1 MKILAVKGLNL
12 ASLEGEFC
20 INFNE
25 EPLKSAGLFA
35 ITGPTG
41 SGKST
46 ILDAICLALYD
57 TTPRFRRGSGTV
69 RSKDVGN
76 NTLSQND
83 PKNILRR
90 GTAQGYAVVEF
101 SAVDGKIYS
110 AKWSVRRARNAV
122 KGALQDVEY
131 SVFNVTDKC
140 ELKGTKTELKKAV
153 EALVGLN
160 FEQFTRAVLLA
171 QGDFAAFLMA
181 DKNSKAE
188 LLKKITGS
196 TVYSKI
202 SVKIYEK
209 YKDAMAALSIVNER
223 IGGVNVIP
231 DEELAQKRD
240 NLNSLTA
247 EKSAAERKKTDLERL
262 AEWHKKMGNLIKAKT
277 EAEVRLSAATAAV
290 EAQDENR
297 KYVKRVREAF
307 EIKDVYAQLQLGKR
321 NCSDTAV
328 QLANVEKELLQV
340 EGRLAAAKGEEIA
353 LHGDIDRLNAE
364 WQVLDPKLKKAL
376 ELEQS
381 VKRLAL
387 QQKDSAKAV
396 SGFMNDIESNRKQLA
411 ASEEKTDHRLQ
422 EQERI
427 TKWQS
432 ENAYCRDVA
441 ENYAVI
447 SKHISDFYGADKRVA
462 DCNNK
467 KIAKEA
473 ELSVASA
480 KLKSVENEIERLNGI
495 LPAEIVALRNRLV
508 EGEPCPVCGSVHH
521 YIGAFDGVTAKE
533 EELDAARAVQQ
544 KKRDE
549 LLERTDKLKRDILS
563 VATLADECERNRADA
578 VTAVTEYVGCIAD
591 WHAKLIDGKLQKMID
606 DSARFWNAS
615 VERLKSAEEAIKN
628 GEGEVALASERIK
641 FLEQQLSAEQIRLK
655 SVTEEM
661 DSANRDLFSLFN
673 GVPAVDIEQDYTKR
687 RSKVEGQSKLLA
699 EQCVTLQNGIAAHKA
714 LIIQL
719 NDTIDKNKA
728 LVERCKAIVDEWLK
742 AHSEANLELLLK
754 VSVNELAK
762 MEGNIKAA
770 DDGMISAKA
779 TLDERNTALEE
790 HMECKPVVV
799 EDLEDGKRSNVS
811 SAQDASDMLD
821 TPDNSDVFE
830 ERIGIE
836 KNRIE
841 EISNAIIELSAAIRQ
856 NEENGRLIGQLVE
869 ERERREGE
877 LADWSRLNAVFGSA
891 NGDKLNT
898 LVQCYTLDILLGYAN
913 RHLSALTGRYT
924 LRRTDDDS
932 LGLEVVDHDML
943 NEVRSVNSLSG
954 GESFLV
960 SLSLALGLSSLASNR
975 MNVESLF
982 IDEGFGSLDSQTLT
996 VAMEALERLQGYGRK
1011 IGIISHVS
1019 GMTERIATKIRVVR
1033 DGASNGRSHI
1043 EIDG

>member
-57 TTPRFRRGSGTV
+57 TTPRLRRGSGTIK
-69 RSKDVGN
+69 SKDVGN

-90 GTAQGYAVVEF
+90 GAAQGYAVVDF

-110 AKWSVRRARNAV
+110 AKWSVRRARNSV

-153 EALVGLN
+153 EVLVGLN

-196 TVYSKI
+196 TIYSRI
-202 SVKIYEK
+202 SVRIYEK
-209 YKDAMAALSIVNER
+209 YKDAMAALSAVNER
-223 IGGVNVIP
+223 IGGVSVMP
-231 DEELAQKRD
+231 DEKLAQMRA
-240 NLNSLTA
+240 NLDSLAA
-247 EKSAAERKKTDLERL
+247 EKSVAERKRADWERL
-262 AEWHKKMGNLIKAKT
+262 AEWHKKRDNLIQAKT
-277 EAEVRLSAATAAV
+277 EAEARLSVAIAAV
-290 EAQDENR
+290 GAEDENR
-297 KYVKRVREAF
+297 EYVKRVREALQ
-307 EIKDVYAQLQLGKR
+307 IKDVYAQLQLGKR
-321 NCSDTAV
+321 GYNDAV
-328 QLANVEKELLQV
+328 ARLGKVENELLQV
-340 EGRLAAAKGEEIA
+340 EGQLTAANGEETE
-353 LHGDIDRLNAE
+353 LQGDIDRLNAE
-364 WQVLDPKLKKAL
+364 WQELDPKLKKAL
-376 ELEQS
+376 GLEQS

-387 QQKDSAKAV
+387 LKKDSEKAV
-396 SGFMNDIESNRKQLA
+396 SCFMNDIESNRKQLTA
-411 ASEEKTDHRLQ
+411 AEEKIDRKLQ
-422 EQERI
+422 EQERVA
-427 TKWQS
+427 KWQN
-432 ENAYCRDVA
+432 ENIYCKTVA
-441 ENYAVI
+441 ENYSVV
-447 SKHISDFYGADKRVA
+447 SKHISDFYNADRRVA

-473 ELSVASA
+473 ELSVALS
-480 KLKSVENEIERLNGI
+480 KLESVENEIERLNSI
-495 LPAEIVALRNRLV
+495 LPAEIVVLRNRLV
-508 EGEPCPVCGSVHH
+508 EGQPCPVCGSVHH
-521 YIGAFDGVTAKE
+521 YVGVFDGVTAKE
-533 EELDAARAVQQ
+533 EELDTARSVQQ
-544 KKRDE
+544 KERVA
-549 LLERTDKLKRDILS
+549 LLERADKLKRDILS
-563 VATLADECERNRADA
+563 IVTLAEECERNRAGA
-578 VTAVTEYVGCIAD
+578 VAAVTEFAGCIAD
-591 WHAKLIDGKLQKMID
+591 WHTKLIEGKLQKAID

-615 VERLKSAEEAIKN
+615 VERLKSAEDAIKN
-628 GEGEVALASERIK
+628 GEGEVALAKERIK

-661 DSANRDLFSLFN
+661 DSANRDLFGLFN
-673 GVPAVDIEQDYTKR
+673 GVPAVDIEQDYITR
-687 RSKVEGQSKLLA
+687 RSKVEEQSKLLA
-699 EQCVTLQNGIAAHKA
+699 EQCVTLQNAVAAHKA
-714 LIIQL
+714 AIIQL
-719 NDTIDKNKA
+719 NDTIDRNRA
-728 LVERCKAIVDEWLK
+728 LADRCKVTVDEWLR
-742 AHSEANLELLLK
+742 AHNEANLELLLK
-754 VSVNELAK
+754 VSADELAMIERK
-762 MEGNIKAA
+762 IKVA
-770 DDGMISAKA
+770 DDGLVSAKA
-779 TLDERNTALEE
+779 TLDERNTALEL
-790 HMECKPVVV
+790 HISCKPGGI
-799 EDLEDGKRSNVS
+799 EDLEEGKGQDGS
-811 SAQDASDMLD
+811 DALD
-821 TPDNSDVFE
+821 AFE
-830 ERIGIE
+830 ERIVIV
-836 KNRIE
+836 KKRIE

-856 NEENGRLIGQLVE
+856 NEENGSLMGRLVE
-869 ERERREGE
+869 DRNRREKE

-1019 GMTERIATKIRVVR
+1019 GMTEQIATKIRIVR